1 MQVEIAMKEGRKAF
15 FLCFGQL
22 KIVIKYRYNKEVSVI
37 LQNIG
42 IYDYVKLK
50 AVYTKHFKYNI
61 GFGYQFGIR
70 HTIGKRIMYVAT
82 DKTLY
87 FDNAYL
93 SVCNLFDATDKEK
106 LLKKY
111 KFLIRNSSVDEWRE
125 IDMKTL
131 HRIYHQFEMIERS
144 IEEYTLL
151 NYSADN
157 GGIKNA

>member
-1 MQVEIAMKEGRKAF
+1 M
-15 FLCFGQL
+15 
-22 KIVIKYRYNKEVSVI
+22 
-37 LQNIG
+37 
-42 IYDYVKLK
+42 YD
-50 AVYTKHFKYNI
+50 
-61 GFGYQFGIR
+61 
-70 HTIGKRIMYVAT
+70 AT